1 MLTPDQD
8 SGSLRTIRLLRILVQ
23 MGCKV
28 TFIADNM
35 DGRDPYR
42 SQLEGAG
49 VEVIHAPFCNS
60 VSDYLK
66 QHGQDFDVVTLC
78 RHYIAIQYIQAVR
91 AANPTAQ
98 IWFDTIDLHY
108 LRSRRQ
114 FELDGKK
121 STADR
126 AELAYREEMEVV
138 GQSDLT
144 IVVSEFE
151 VEELAKEVPSARVA
165 VVSNIHEI
173 SEFRAERQ
181 GREGVVFVGGFQHP
195 PNIDAVEFY
204 AEEIW
209 PLFREQC
216 PGVPTYIIGS
226 RMPDRLRK
234 LGESHGLN
242 MLGFVEDLIPYY
254 TGSVLSIAPLRYGA
268 GVKGK
273 VNQALSYGLPVIGT
287 SAALEG
293 MGLEHGRQAMRADS
307 AEAFAGAMAEAYSNQ
322 ALWNALSE
330 NGQHS
335 LQDRFTP
342 QVAKEALNEALRVSV
357 PGWAGR

>member
-1 MLTPDQD
+1 
-8 SGSLRTIRLLRILVQ
+8 LLRILVQ

-28 TFIADNM
+28 TFIADNL
-35 DGRDPYR
+35 DGAEPYR
-42 SQLEGAG
+42 TQLASEGI
-49 VEVIHAPFCNS
+49 EVIHAPYCQS
-60 VSDYLK
+60 VEDYLK
-66 QHGQDFDVVTLC
+66 KHGDQYDVITLC
-78 RHYIAIQYIQAVR
+78 RHYIAIQHTATVR
-91 AANPTAQ
+91 AVNPGAQ

-114 FELDGKK
+114 FALDNKK
-121 STADR
+121 STQDR
-126 AELAYREEMEVV
+126 AELAYREEMSVIAD
-138 GQSDLT
+138 SDVTL
-144 IVVSEFE
+144 VVSDIEA
-151 VEELAKEVPSARVA
+151 EELAKEAPSARVA

-173 SEFRAERQ
+173 SEVKAERQ

-204 AEEIW
+204 AKEIW

-226 RMPDRLRK
+226 RMPDGLRK

-242 MLGFVEDLIPYY
+242 MLGFVEDLMPYY

-273 VNQALSYGLPVIGT
+273 VNEALSFGLPVVGT

-293 MGLEHGRQAMRADS
+293 MGLEHGRQAMLADS
-307 AEAFAGAMAEAYSNQ
+307 AKAFAAAMAEAYSNQ

-342 QVAKEALNEALRVSV
+342 QVAKDALDEALRISVS
-357 PGWAGR
+357 GWAGR